1 MIFVD
6 SNIPVFLMGVAH
18 PKRTEAQITLE
29 RSVAG
34 RERLVCEAEVLQE
47 IVHRSVALE
56 REDALRAAVI
66 VSGWERQSARDE
78 LHLAVME
85 RYGIKG
91 WLVTPRDEE
100 DGLRSALIVSGGAR

>member
-1 MIFVD
+1 M
-6 SNIPVFLMGVAH
+6 
-18 PKRTEAQITLE
+18 
-29 RSVAG
+29 
-34 RERLVCEAEVLQE
+34 LQE

-56 REDALRAAVI
+56 REDVLRAAVI

-100 DGLRSALIVSGGAR
+100 DGLRSALVVSGGAR